1 VATSVGIIPS
11 LIIGI
16 REGIEAALVIGIIL
30 GYLAKI
36 ERGHLKRYV
45 YGGTAAASVVSAG
58 VAAILVALTIEWEGF
73 GEQVFEGAAML
84 VAVAVLTSMVL
95 WMMKASTSIKAHVQ
109 RRIDAALNE
118 RQGVGLMVL
127 SFVVVLRE
135 GIETALFVFG
145 AGTLTSPSEAVVGVS
160 LGLLVA
166 AVIGV
171 GIIRVSWR
179 INLKR
184 FFQGTGVFLVLI
196 AAGLFAHAIHELQ
209 EAFSWTFGSV
219 ALYDLT
225 LVFPDDASNPAG
237 YLLRGILGYNA
248 APTVLE
254 AAGYVAYWAVVIVVY
269 FGIRGGRI
277 TAVTRPLRRVWSA
290 ISGRKEPANVEGD

>member
-1 VATSVGIIPS
+1 
-11 LIIGI
+11 
-16 REGIEAALVIGIIL
+16 
-30 GYLAKI
+30 
-36 ERGHLKRYV
+36 
-45 YGGTAAASVVSAG
+45 
-58 VAAILVALTIEWEGF
+58 
-73 GEQVFEGAAML
+73 
-84 VAVAVLTSMVL
+84 
-95 WMMKASTSIKAHVQ
+95 
-109 RRIDAALNE
+109 
-118 RQGVGLMVL
+118 MVL